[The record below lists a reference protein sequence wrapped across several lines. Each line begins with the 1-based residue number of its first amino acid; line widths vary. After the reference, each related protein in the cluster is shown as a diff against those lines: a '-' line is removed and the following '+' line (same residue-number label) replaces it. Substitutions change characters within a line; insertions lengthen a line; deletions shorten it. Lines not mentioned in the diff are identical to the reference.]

1 MKVSLEKE
9 IDKIL
14 MQGQKL
20 RTEHDSLLE
29 EKVILEKEMNH
40 LKFKLKEADD
50 KMNDMELTLENTSHQ
65 LKQHKKELEEK
76 ERSQRTELAT
86 TLRKKTRSSEKAK
99 EEIQM
104 LETEINFISINQ
116 QDDRKNLLQSQQ
128 IEIEKAEEKIRN
140 IFKKKQQQIEEKRE
154 EFSILTGK
162 LNELDFQL
170 AMARKDQVAIST
182 EDRI

>member
-1 MKVSLEKE
+1 
-9 IDKIL
+9 

-76 ERSQRTELAT
+76 
-86 TLRKKTRSSEKAK
+86 
-99 EEIQM
+99 
-104 LETEINFISINQ
+104 
-116 QDDRKNLLQSQQ
+116 
-128 IEIEKAEEKIRN
+128 
-140 IFKKKQQQIEEKRE
+140 
-154 EFSILTGK
+154 
-162 LNELDFQL
+162 
-170 AMARKDQVAIST
+170 
-182 EDRI
+182 